1 MFFGEKKKTENMF
14 NNEKIENNFL
24 FLRIKKIQIISFS
37 YFNYFKK

>member
-1 MFFGEKKKTENMF
+1 MFFGEKKTENMF

-24 FLRIKKIQIISFS
+24 LLRIKIIQIISFS